1 MRPNDCE
8 QRQTGDVSSSGAAG
22 RNKTAIAAF
31 RLMTLLST
39 TAYNMTLPTIYLF
52 ASQLGASVEEVGLI
66 ATIANLARFALRVP
80 IGFVSDK
87 FGGRFM
93 MRLGCVLVSIALF
106 LLYVAGNLLHV
117 ISGAVLSTIGSTLIF
132 SAGLTMAVEINRQ
145 EPEMGVSIYL
155 VVCSA
160 SFFIA
165 PLLCSILL
173 LTLEIRDTYLVAS
186 AIGLAS
192 VIASGLVQRSLVKR
206 ESVKV
211 RQSLVSILSNRTLI
225 DGLILQVAFSLFY
238 TVISVF
244 FPLYESDALAFSS
257 SEIAAIFSA
266 YSFAI
271 VLMRIILP
279 RLIARIGNRIL
290 MFVSFLDLVGLMVLL
305 PFLRNLIILS
315 LAMFL
320 SGLGH
325 GIIFA
330 VIATVV
336 ARASKP
342 KELGLS
348 NALNMGIG
356 DLVGVIGPFPIT
368 VLITSFGF
376 SALFYTV
383 AVCMVIVAAYVAAL
397 AKL

>member
-1 MRPNDCE
+1 M
-8 QRQTGDVSSSGAAG
+8 
-22 RNKTAIAAF
+22 
-31 RLMTLLST
+31 
-39 TAYNMTLPTIYLF
+39 
-52 ASQLGASVEEVGLI
+52 
-66 ATIANLARFALRVP
+66 
-80 IGFVSDK
+80 
-87 FGGRFM
+87 
-93 MRLGCVLVSIALF
+93 
-106 LLYVAGNLLHV
+106 
-117 ISGAVLSTIGSTLIF
+117 
-132 SAGLTMAVEINRQ
+132 
-145 EPEMGVSIYL
+145 
-155 VVCSA
+155 
-160 SFFIA
+160 
-165 PLLCSILL
+165 
-173 LTLEIRDTYLVAS
+173 
-186 AIGLAS
+186 
-192 VIASGLVQRSLVKR
+192 
-206 ESVKV
+206 
-211 RQSLVSILSNRTLI
+211 VSILSNRTLI